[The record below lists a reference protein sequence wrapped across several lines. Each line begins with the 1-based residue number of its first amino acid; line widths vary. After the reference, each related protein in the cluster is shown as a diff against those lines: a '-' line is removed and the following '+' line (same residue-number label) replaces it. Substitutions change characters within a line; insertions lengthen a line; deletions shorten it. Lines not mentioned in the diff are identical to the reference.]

1 MKSPQS
7 MRWIGQA
14 AAYGAF
20 ALFIGYFSNS
30 PAYQHLPP
38 DQAVLKLSLRHSG
51 QVLGECKQLS
61 PEELAQLPP
70 TRRAPVSC
78 PRERSPLELELVV
91 NGKMRFSERIEPR
104 GLHHDGM
111 ASTYHRINVPAGS
124 VSLTVRMKDRLDQKE
139 FPYVAER
146 QFDLRP
152 GQVLLIDFDSQEKRF
167 SFL

>member
-1 MKSPQS
+1 
-7 MRWIGQA
+7 
-14 AAYGAF
+14 
-20 ALFIGYFSNS
+20 
-30 PAYQHLPP
+30 
-38 DQAVLKLSLRHSG
+38 
-51 QVLGECKQLS
+51 
-61 PEELAQLPP
+61 QLPP